1 MFDSFFNS
9 FLFIAF
15 IWGNVAFVRV
25 QCRSTAEIPD
35 ESKSSGQMELCLR
48 ICGIGVETDGR
59 GISNEEVIEIS
70 LRIFTAM
77 ISLFQ

>member
-1 MFDSFFNS
+1 MFDSYFNS

-15 IWGNVAFVRV
+15 LWGNVAFVSV

-48 ICGIGVETDGR
+48 RCGISVETG
-59 GISNEEVIEIS
+59 GMEISNEEVIEQS
-70 LRIFTAM
+70 LRSFTVM